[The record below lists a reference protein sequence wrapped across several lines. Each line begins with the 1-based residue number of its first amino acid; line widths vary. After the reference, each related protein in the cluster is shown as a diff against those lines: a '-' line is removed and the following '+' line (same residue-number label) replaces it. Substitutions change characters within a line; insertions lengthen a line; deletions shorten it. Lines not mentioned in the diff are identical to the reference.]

1 MISISIQH
9 QAPAFLDESYPIAI
23 EVTNTDDKDL
33 EVIFDVLLQPTDVDS
48 ASELSIRMID
58 SRIAILN
65 IVQIIRL
72 SSMASNFRV
81 SSKVFT
87 VVLSSPV

>member
-48 ASELSIRMID
+48 ASELS
-58 SRIAILN
+58 N
-65 IVQIIRL
+65 
-72 SSMASNFRV
+72 
-81 SSKVFT
+81 
-87 VVLSSPV
+87 